1 MFIGH
6 GVTFVNDKTPRATT
20 DTGDP
25 QGAEDWTPLPVVVE
39 RRASI
44 GSGALVLGG
53 VRIGADALAGAGAV
67 VTKDVAPGA
76 VVVGVPARARQ
87 EPRTNVPRAIGSDA
101 AE

>member
-25 QGAEDWTPLPVVVE
+25 QGAEDWDAATGR
-39 RRASI
+39 RRASCEHRL
-44 GSGALVLGG
+44 GGARARG